1 LASVFLGI
9 APAVGIVVISEV
21 GAWLIDRFDTG
32 ALISNCFATTAPTLA
47 VAALADVTALRY
59 DDGLLFDSGVAC
71 LAALGLA
78 ANASLATYL
87 TSLRRGTS
95 ALANLRASRSFVPLL
110 AVNVALAV
118 LVAEAYRRIGLEA
131 SIFVVVLI
139 LGFSY
144 MGRLLTA
151 ATNRS
156 KRIEELS
163 ASRGLLVAQ
172 ALNAEDRERRSLAE
186 RLHDDAVQNLLVA
199 RQEVEDAELGK
210 EDSLARAQ
218 MAIEQTVEQLRD
230 AVFDLHP
237 SVLEHAGL
245 AAALSTLAEKQAR
258 RSGSSVSVTVDP
270 AATGVADQL
279 IFSLCREFLVN
290 AAQHARARS
299 VSLIVDR
306 GPCEIRIDVR
316 DNGVG
321 FDEAERQAALRDG
334 HIGLASSTHRVEAL
348 GGRLDLTTSPGTGT
362 SIHIAIPVTNAL
374 ATYSSNPRRM
384 ASATAAARSDTSSL
398 P

>member
-1 LASVFLGI
+1 
-9 APAVGIVVISEV
+9 
-21 GAWLIDRFDTG
+21 LIN
-32 ALISNCFATTAPTLA
+32 NCFATIAPTLA
-47 VAALADVTALRY
+47 VAVLADVTALRH
-59 DDGLLFDSGVAC
+59 DDGLLFGSGVAC

-87 TSLRRGTS
+87 TGLRRGTS
-95 ALANLRASRSFVPLL
+95 ARANLRASRSFVPLL
-110 AVNVALAV
+110 ALNVALAV

-139 LGFSY
+139 LVFSY
-144 MGRLLTA
+144 MGRLLMA

-172 ALNAEDRERRSLAE
+172 ALDAEDRERRNLAE
-186 RLHDDAVQNLLVA
+186 RLHDEAVQNLLAA

-210 EDSLARAQ
+210 DSLARAQ
-218 MAIEQTVEQLRD
+218 VAIEQTVEQLRD

-245 AAALSTLAEKQAR
+245 AAALSTLAERQAR
-258 RSGSSVSVTVDP
+258 RSGSNVSATVDP
-270 AATGVADQL
+270 AAAGVADQL
-279 IFSLCREFLVN
+279 VFSLCREFLAN
-290 AAQHARARS
+290 AAQHARATL
-299 VSLIVDR
+299 VSLSVDR
-306 GPCEIRIDVR
+306 GPSELRIDVR

-321 FDEAERQAALRDG
+321 FDEAKRPSALRDG

-348 GGRLDLTTSPGTGT
+348 GGRLELTTSPGTGT
-362 SIHIAIPVTNAL
+362 SIHVAIPVTDAL
-374 ATYSSNPRRM
+374 ASYSSNPRRM